1 MGKRIQISRREIAPP
16 DPRSGRR
23 KGPLRLTLE
32 DLDRVQQKR
41 LAESRQA
48 QHRLAKEP
56 LDIMLALDISGSM
69 SAGDFP
75 PSRLEAAK
83 QAAMHFTTTKI
94 VRGYADRVGLLVFS
108 GTADLVLSPTAELER
123 VKAAIAR
130 VSEVRYTGT
139 AIGLALGKAWQTLQA
154 LSSRDKQAIILLT
167 DGENN
172 VDPAPEEVAQN
183 DLGCPVYP
191 IGLGTAGGAVVG
203 WGLRSQLNEPCLVR
217 WATLTGGSYHRAP
230 GTEELMA
237 IYEQLAHL

>member
-1 MGKRIQISRREIAPP
+1 MGKRVRISRREIAPP

-41 LAESRQA
+41 LAEPRQA
-48 QHRLAKEP
+48 QRRLAKEP

-69 SAGDFP
+69 SAGDFL

-108 GTADLVLSPTAELER
+108 GTADLILSPTAELER

-130 VSEVRYTGT
+130 ISEVKYTGT
-139 AIGLALGKAWQTLQA
+139 AIGLALRKAWQALQTS
-154 LSSRDKQAIILLT
+154 SSRDKRAIILLT

-172 VDPAPEEVAQN
+172 VAPAPEKVAEN
-183 DLGCPVYP
+183 ELGCPVYP
-191 IGLGTAGGAVVG
+191 IGLGTPEGAVVG
-203 WGLRSQLNEPCLVR
+203 WGFRSRLNEPCLVR
-217 WATLTGGSYHRAP
+217 LATLTGGSYHRAP
-230 GTEELMA
+230 STEELMA
-237 IYEQLAHL
+237 IYERLAHL